1 MPPKD
6 AADRDPS
13 AHYPALSNSAAA
25 RVIKQRSVS
34 EPAPTSGADKTV
46 SLAGRVAAELE
57 RLQRP
62 VILVGLMGSG
72 KSLMGQKLANALGCD
87 FVDSDAEVEA
97 AAGMTVRH
105 IFENLGEAAFRD
117 GERRVIA
124 RLLESKP
131 GVIAL
136 GGGAFEDATTRSAC
150 LEKGI
155 CVWLDVDIDT
165 LVKRVSGN
173 RKRPLLQHGDPKAI
187 LSALYEKRKPAYA
200 EAPIRFAASR
210 YSQRRNRTM
219 LLHRLEQYLHR
230 SAKLLE
236 GPVF

>member
-1 MPPKD
+1 MHPKD
-6 AADRDPS
+6 AADRDSS
-13 AHYPALSNSAAA
+13 AHHPAISAGAAA
-25 RVIKQRSVS
+25 RVIKQRSVTG
-34 EPAPTSGADKTV
+34 PAPTSDPDKPAA
-46 SLAGRVAAELE
+46 LARRVAAELE

-72 KSLMGQKLANALGCD
+72 KSLMGQKLANTLGCD

-105 IFENLGEAAFRD
+105 IFESLGEAAFRD

-124 RLLESKP
+124 RLLESSL

-136 GGGAFEDATTRSAC
+136 GGGAFEDAVTRRAC

-173 RKRPLLQHGDPKAI
+173 RKRPLLQHGDPKTI
-187 LSALYEKRKPAYA
+187 LSKLYEQRKPAYA
-200 EAPIRFAASR
+200 EAPIRFTASR

-219 LLHRLEQYLHR
+219 LLHKLEQCLKK
-230 SAKLLE
+230 SA
-236 GPVF
+236 